1 MPSPTSFKA
10 QVAARIRELRPAHE
24 EYLAL
29 VELQEKLGGSAPA
42 SGNGRRRGRR
52 PGRPAGS
59 KSTATRAGT
68 TTRRRRGR
76 PPKGEKTR
84 ADETLDL
91 IKANP
96 GITVGD
102 IAKRMN
108 IRQNYLYRV
117 TGQLQKSGSV
127 RRRGSG
133 FHAT

>member
-1 MPSPTSFKA
+1 MPSPSSFKA

-29 VELQEKLGGSAPA
+29 VELQEKLGDGAAP
-42 SGNGRRRGRR
+42 SGNGRRRGRP
-52 PGRPAGS
+52 PGRPAG
-59 KSTATRAGT
+59 KSTTTSAPS

-76 PPKGEKTR
+76 PPKGAKTR

-127 RRRGSG
+127 RRRGGG

>member
-91 IKANP
+91 IKAEP
-96 GITVGD
+96 RD
-102 IAKRMN
+102 H
-108 IRQNYLYRV
+108 
-117 TGQLQKSGSV
+117 
-127 RRRGSG
+127 RR
-133 FHAT
+133 

>member
-1 MPSPTSFKA
+1 MPPSFKT
-10 QVAARIRELRPAHE
+10 QVEARIRELRPAHE

-29 VELQEKLGGSAPA
+29 IELQKTLGQTSSSTTSPA
-42 SGNGRRRGRR
+42 NGRRGRR
-52 PGRPAGS
+52 PGRRAAAS
-59 KSTATRAGT
+59 STTSTG
-68 TTRRRRGR
+68 RRRGR
-76 PPKGEKTR
+76 PPKGAKTR

-102 IAKRMN
+102 IAERMN

-117 TGQLQKSGSV
+117 TGQLQKSGAV
-127 RRRGSG
+127 RRRNGG

>member
-1 MPSPTSFKA
+1 MPSPSSFKA

-29 VELQEKLGGSAPA
+29 VELQDKLGGGQAP
-42 SGNGRRRGRR
+42 SGNGRRRGRK

-59 KSTATRAGT
+59 ST
-68 TTRRRRGR
+68 TTRTRTTTGRRRGR
-76 PPKGEKTR
+76 PPKGAKTR

-96 GITVGD
+96 GISVGD
-102 IAKRMN
+102 IAKQMK

-117 TGQLQKSGSV
+117 TGQLQKSGAV
-127 RRRGSG
+127 RRRGGG